1 MWVIWKRWFVVLSL
15 FNELQ
20 LAKGIA
26 INDSIKFMHGWLYGP
41 VVFNFSLM
49 ISNVSQFVT
58 RAPLTM
64 RCFLLEWL
72 KYPLGKCSNKNL
84 VKSNQHRSRAMRVA
98 VRPKHPSAII
108 MVIWPV
114 WVVFFSLAN
123 SIPSWSYFWRE
134 PFAKHTPFVYE
145 IIPFIFTLSCYCY
158 QCFTGTLMSW
168 TFFGVENLICE
179 SFCRFIWFCIIFST
193 TLFIKLWS
201 YKSAMC
207 KMSHL
212 FG

>member
-114 WVVFFSLAN
+114 CEFFFLLSRKFNSKLKLFLARTFCKAYPICIRNN
-123 SIPSWSYFWRE
+123 SIHFHIVLLLLSIFHRHFDVLDFLRGRESYLWVFLSLHLVLYHI
-134 PFAKHTPFVYE
+134 FYYIVYQ
-145 IIPFIFTLSCYCY
+145 IVIL
-158 QCFTGTLMSW
+158 
-168 TFFGVENLICE
+168 
-179 SFCRFIWFCIIFST
+179 
-193 TLFIKLWS
+193 
-201 YKSAMC
+201 
-207 KMSHL
+207 
-212 FG
+212 